1 MRIILILTLLYTAIW
16 STQLDNQ
23 LFINIQNET
32 KQVKSIYKMNANH
45 PLWIGHAKNLNI
57 LTEALQNPYYN
68 YKEKRFE
75 QDTIE
80 QYTYLLSD
88 NMDLNQN
95 SNDLAKL
102 DIALTKSYIE
112 LANFIVKSD
121 IDWDKVSQKLSELK
135 ESKDIKANWEMV
147 KKNPPSTEELFNAL
161 TNEKINEF
169 FNSIT
174 PLPKRHAQLIDSLNI
189 YKQMQIKKI
198 TRIPYTK
205 NFKGFKYGDTDPKI
219 VDIKKRL
226 VISGDYPKENSYSDE
241 FDNKLKYALYNYKR
255 RFNLEQNGI
264 IDKITIY
271 YMNKPIDLLVR
282 SIITNLDK
290 LKVFKNR
297 FPKEYIL
304 VNIPAF
310 SMDYYKNNQ
319 SILHMSAVIGRAQRP
334 TPIFHSY
341 MTYLEL
347 NPNWNIPENLVRR
360 DLIPT
365 LMEEPD

>member
-121 IDWDKVSQKLSELK
+121 ID
-135 ESKDIKANWEMV
+135 
-147 KKNPPSTEELFNAL
+147 
-161 TNEKINEF
+161 
-169 FNSIT
+169 
-174 PLPKRHAQLIDSLNI
+174 
-189 YKQMQIKKI
+189 
-198 TRIPYTK
+198 
-205 NFKGFKYGDTDPKI
+205 
-219 VDIKKRL
+219 
-226 VISGDYPKENSYSDE
+226 
-241 FDNKLKYALYNYKR
+241 
-255 RFNLEQNGI
+255 
-264 IDKITIY
+264 
-271 YMNKPIDLLVR
+271 
-282 SIITNLDK
+282 
-290 LKVFKNR
+290 
-297 FPKEYIL
+297 
-304 VNIPAF
+304 
-310 SMDYYKNNQ
+310 
-319 SILHMSAVIGRAQRP
+319 
-334 TPIFHSY
+334 
-341 MTYLEL
+341 
-347 NPNWNIPENLVRR
+347 
-360 DLIPT
+360 
-365 LMEEPD
+365 